1 MAGAA
6 SSNLSARQTMQ
17 RSDTVLKQVMAA
29 FERESHLKLHHHPIH
44 MSFNDGAL
52 TVAGEVPDIA
62 SKKRLLQLT
71 RAHSDGTP
79 LVDQLRVT
87 ANPPIGDGEL
97 RTHICERLA
106 QAVDF
111 RNCVICARVKGQLEV
126 LRSTMDQA
134 GVDGSGVI
142 EVTVK
147 DGVVTLTG
155 QVISLSH
162 RRLAGVMAWWV
173 AGCRDVVNL
182 LELMPDEADSDEEIS
197 EALHLVLETDPCV
210 RAEQITINVENH
222 RVTLAGWVPT
232 EFESQQAEQDAWYL
246 DAIESVVN
254 RIEVQA

>member
-1 MAGAA
+1 
-6 SSNLSARQTMQ
+6 MQ

-29 FERESHLKLHHHPIH
+29 FERESHLKLQNHPIH
-44 MSFNDGAL
+44 MSFDGGAL

-71 RAHSDGTP
+71 QIHSEGKR

-87 ANPPIGDGEL
+87 ANPPVGDGEL
-97 RTHICERLA
+97 RTRICERLA

-126 LRSTMDQA
+126 LRGTMDQV
-134 GVDGSGVI
+134 GNDGSGVV
-142 EVTVK
+142 EVTVE

-162 RRLAGVMAWWV
+162 RRLASVTAWWV
-173 AGCRDVVNL
+173 GGCRDVVNL
-182 LELMPDEADSDEEIS
+182 LQLVPAEADGDDEIS
-197 EALHLVLETDPCV
+197 EALHLVLETDQRV

-222 RVTLAGWVPT
+222 RITLAGWVPT
-232 EFESQQAEQDAWYL
+232 EAEKRQAEQDAWCL
-246 DAIESVVN
+246 DAIEGVVN
-254 RIEVQA
+254 RIQVRA